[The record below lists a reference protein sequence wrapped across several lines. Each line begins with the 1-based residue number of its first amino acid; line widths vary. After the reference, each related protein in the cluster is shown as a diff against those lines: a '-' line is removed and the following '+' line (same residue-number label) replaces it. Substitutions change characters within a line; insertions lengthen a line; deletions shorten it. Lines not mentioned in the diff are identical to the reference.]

1 MPNGI
6 KSIMKL
12 SKKQIYVLLI
22 SVVLAFILINS
33 MLNGI
38 ISQWLSSLP
47 KNFVQSFIP
56 YGKYKWLDEFLIHK
70 IRKCA
75 HFFEYFVLSLLITR
89 FYYTKKANFKRF
101 LNTVFICF
109 SVAFLDET
117 IQLFSHRRSSVLD
130 IWLDLFGAISAILI
144 YKAVCFIAKVFKRR
158 AVKHKGEE
166 ND

>member
-1 MPNGI
+1 MDLEPLPNGI

-12 SKKQIYVLLI
+12 SKKQIYILLI

-56 YGKYKWLDEFLIHK
+56 YGKYKWLDVFLIHY
-70 IRKCA
+70 IRKFA
-75 HFFEYFVLSLLITR
+75 HLVEYAVFAIFVVKL
-89 FYYTKKANFKRF
+89 YYLKKESFQRL
-101 LNTVFICF
+101 LNTAFICF

-117 IQLFSHRRSSVLD
+117 IQMFSNRQAKISDV
-130 IWLDLFGAISAILI
+130 WLDLLGCAIGVSVYCL
-144 YKAVCFIAKVFKRR
+144 YRFCRNKRR
-158 AVKHKGEE
+158 RIK
-166 ND
+166 